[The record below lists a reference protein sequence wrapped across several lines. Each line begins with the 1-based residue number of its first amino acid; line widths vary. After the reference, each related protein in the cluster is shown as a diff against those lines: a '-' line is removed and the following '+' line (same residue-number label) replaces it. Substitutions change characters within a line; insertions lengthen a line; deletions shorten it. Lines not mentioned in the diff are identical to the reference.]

1 VNGVRQVR
9 ARIRNRLVF
18 YAETVRATR
27 QVGAFAP
34 TSTLVA
40 TAVAR
45 SLAAYAAPRTVLE
58 VGAGTGALTRALLRQ
73 LGPGDRLDLCEINP
87 RFARVLQEEF
97 AKLAAPAVRVFAD
110 DVDGLPADT
119 RYDVI
124 VSSLPWLNLD
134 PAKVRRILERYDA
147 SLRPGGTLCY
157 VDYWGN
163 GVRVLVGSGPERRR
177 LRGVRE
183 AMRAFQ
189 HRYAYARRVVLWNV
203 PPMCVHELR
212 KPAA

>member
-1 VNGVRQVR
+1 MNGVGQLR
-9 ARIRNRLVF
+9 ARFRSRLVF

-34 TSTLVA
+34 TSSVAA

-45 SLAAYAAPRTVLE
+45 ALAAYPAPRSVLE
-58 VGAGTGALTRALLRQ
+58 VGAGTGALTRALLER
-73 LGPGDRLDLCEINP
+73 LGPGDRLDLCEINT
-87 RFARVLQEEF
+87 RFAHYLKDEF
-97 AKLAAPAVRVFAD
+97 AALAAPAVRVFAD
-110 DVDGLPADT
+110 DVEGLPPDA

-124 VSSLPWLNLD
+124 VSSLPWLNLEPD
-134 PAKVRRILERYDA
+134 KVRRILAWYDA
-147 SLRPGGTLCY
+147 ALRPGGTLCY

-163 GVRVLVGSGPERRR
+163 GVRVLLGSGAERRR

-183 AMRAFQ
+183 ALRALRR
-189 HRYAYARRVVLWNV
+189 RYAYRRRVVLLNV

-212 KPAA
+212 KP

>member
-1 VNGVRQVR
+1 VNGVRRLR
-9 ARIRNRLVF
+9 ARLQSHLVF

-34 TSTLVA
+34 LSTLVA
-40 TAVAR
+40 AAVAR
-45 SLAAYAAPRTVLE
+45 SLAPYAAPRTVLE
-58 VGAGTGALTRALLRQ
+58 VGAGTGALTRALIRR
-73 LGPGDRLDLCEINP
+73 LGAGDRLDLCEING
-87 RFARVLQEEF
+87 RFARVLRDEF
-97 AKLAAPAVRVFAD
+97 TPLAAPSVRVFAV
-110 DVDGLPADT
+110 DVDGLPRDT

-124 VSSLPWLNLD
+124 VSSLPWLNLE
-134 PAKVRRILERYDA
+134 PAKVDRILERYDA

-177 LRGVRE
+177 LRGVRD
-183 AMRAFQ
+183 AMRAF
-189 HRYAYARRVVLWNV
+189 HRRYAYARRVVLWNV
-203 PPMCVHELR
+203 PPVCVHALQ